1 MQQVHYALGLDVD
14 KATFKACLKVKEPSN
29 KSTIRGTKTFPNS
42 TQGFKDLE
50 SWIKKHKK
58 FDEAELKIIMEA
70 TGVYHE
76 HLAWYLHQGNFQVY
90 IMLPLRAKRYLQ
102 SLGVKSKNDKI
113 DAQGLADMGLQ
124 QELNQWKPCS
134 KNILVLRSLTRQLQ
148 MLQESRTSFRN
159 QLESATH
166 LANCDR
172 MVIRNLKSLIKAIEK
187 DIENLKKRIE
197 QFVAEDEVLFRKY
210 KLVEPIKGIGITT
223 FATLVAET
231 GGFGLFES
239 QKQLVSYAGYN

>member
-29 KSTIRGTKTFPNS
+29 KSTIRGTKPFPNS

-148 MLQESRTSFRN
+148 I
-159 QLESATH
+159 
-166 LANCDR
+166 C
-172 MVIRNLKSLIKAIEK
+172 
-187 DIENLKKRIE
+187 KK
-197 QFVAEDEVLFRKY
+197 
-210 KLVEPIKGIGITT
+210 VELP
-223 FATLVAET
+223 FAT
-231 GGFGLFES
+231 S
-239 QKQLVSYAGYN
+239 WNQQLI